1 MAQPIGDDV
10 RVLVVDDIDESAHSL
25 ALLLRLNGYETRT
38 ARDGTD
44 AVAVIKAF
52 RPHCVVLD
60 IRMPGMDG
68 FELSRF
74 LREKYR
80 DDIVLVA
87 LTGLAPQDDRRVTMT
102 FDLVDHYLAKPVDM
116 AKLEK
121 ILPIRKSKLA

>member
-10 RVLVVDDIDESAHSL
+10 RVLVVDDMDDSARSL

-38 ARDGTD
+38 ARDGAD
-44 AVAVIKAF
+44 AVAVIKGF

-60 IRMPGMDG
+60 VRMPRMDG

-87 LTGLAPQDDRRVTMT
+87 LTGVAPQDDERVTMT
-102 FDLVDHYLAKPVDM
+102 FGLVDHYLSKPIDM
-116 AKLEK
+116 AQLEK
-121 ILPIRKSKLA
+121 ILPARKGAAG